1 MLELFDRFECQI
13 LEYLGFPCVPITK
26 RAQQTMFEVQ
36 SNDDKIR
43 IRRLEKYNQRKNAV
57 DRINEMFGTDME
69 VYSVIDEYLGE
80 DNENSRDDTEKTAEQ
95 DTSE

>member
-1 MLELFDRFECQI
+1 M
-13 LEYLGFPCVPITK
+13 PITK

-69 VYSVIDEYLGE
+69 VYSVIDQYLESDVNE
-80 DNENSRDDTEKTAEQ
+80 DSRDDTEKSIEQ

>member
-1 MLELFDRFECQI
+1 
-13 LEYLGFPCVPITK
+13 
-26 RAQQTMFEVQ
+26 MFEVQ

-69 VYSVIDEYLGE
+69 VYSVIDQFLESDVNE
-80 DNENSRDDTEKTAEQ
+80 DNRDDTEKTVEQ